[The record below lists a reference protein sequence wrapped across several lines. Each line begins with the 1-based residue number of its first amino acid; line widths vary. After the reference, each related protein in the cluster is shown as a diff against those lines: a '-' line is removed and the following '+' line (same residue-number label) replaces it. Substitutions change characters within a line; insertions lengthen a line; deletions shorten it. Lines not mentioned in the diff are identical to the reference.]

1 MKKTSGLFLYI
12 LMLVFSFCTI
22 AGVSAQN
29 VPVLGEMQ
37 STGKVF
43 IGSSSG
49 KWSPAVQTY
58 PLLQDTGIRTEDG
71 RSSIF
76 FRDGSRVDLS
86 RDTIVSISGETPD
99 YTIHLAKGIIAF
111 SMTSASSLAVSTPS
125 ATISVNSNAHVVQK
139 VGYEKASRILGVIS
153 ATEKGTEVRSISGK
167 IEVTSSATAVR
178 TVSTGESIFVGTD
191 NSSRIYKTQGVG
203 STEPSEEGS
212 RHGAGALF
220 FAGTA
225 AAEGLVLYGLDKAV
239 DNDDHHHPASPSSF
253 RTLGF
258 R

>member
-1 MKKTSGLFLYI
+1 MNKASGLFLYI
-12 LMLVFSFCTI
+12 VLFIFSFCTI

-29 VPVLGEMQ
+29 VPVLGEMH

-76 FRDGSRVDLS
+76 FKDGSRIDLS
-86 RDTIVSISGETPD
+86 RDTIVSISGEAQN
-99 YTIHLAKGIIAF
+99 YTIHLAKGVIAF
-111 SMTSASSLAVSTPS
+111 SMTPVSSLAVSTPS
-125 ATISVNSNAHVVQK
+125 ASISVNSSANIVQK
-139 VGYEKASRILGVIS
+139 VGYAKASRVLGVIS
-153 ATEKGTEVRSISGK
+153 ATEKGTEVRSISGR
-167 IEVTSSATAVR
+167 IEVASTATATR
-178 TVSTGESIFVGTD
+178 TVSSGESIFVGAD

-203 STEPSEEGS
+203 AEGEGS
-212 RHGAGALF
+212 RRVAGGLL

-225 AAEGLVLYGLDKAV
+225 AGEGLALYGLNQAF
-239 DNDDHHHPASPSSF
+239 NNHHHHASPWVP
-253 RTLGF
+253 
-258 R
+258 